1 MTEMPLSEIDI
12 QRILKK
18 IPTMMSSENFVFK
31 DKEGIMRLKNKNDHC
46 VFFNPKAGLCTI
58 YKVRPQGC
66 RFYPLVYD
74 SEIKSCIL
82 DEDCPRPRVFFSRLK
97 KIKKTCK
104 KIIGFITIDLKIPI

>member
-1 MTEMPLSEIDI
+1 MPLSEIDI

-18 IPTMMSSENFVFK
+18 IPNMMSSEVFVLK
-31 DKEGIMRLKNKNDHC
+31 DKEGIKRLKNRDEHC
-46 VFFNPKAGLCTI
+46 VFFNQNTGLCTI

-74 SEIKSCIL
+74 SETKSCIL
-82 DEDCPRPRVFFSRLK
+82 DKDCPRPRVFYSRLK

-104 KIIGFITIDLKIPI
+104 KIVRFIIKDLKIPI